1 MESRLEACEG
11 QTFSSSYRGLHF
23 TQLNRY
29 MALLS
34 VLIFVLLTNIIG
46 QHEVDR
52 ADSLFFAVGLFLVFY
67 FFRGRT
73 TREVFRSS
81 VTVVAGGLEVEDGDD
96 VAQIPWP
103 EILYIRIDRSA
114 SGHRRKFYIRARGG
128 RLFTLLDP
136 EQGEQF
142 EAWAVEVAQPA
153 GVKVRILSRFY
164 LNGEPLWTFLSCC
177 LLLVVLHAT
186 SFFGLF

>member
-1 MESRLEACEG
+1 
-11 QTFSSSYRGLHF
+11 
-23 TQLNRY
+23 
-29 MALLS
+29 
-34 VLIFVLLTNIIG
+34 
-46 QHEVDR
+46 
-52 ADSLFFAVGLFLVFY
+52 
-67 FFRGRT
+67 
-73 TREVFRSS
+73 
-81 VTVVAGGLEVEDGDD
+81 
-96 VAQIPWP
+96 
-103 EILYIRIDRSA
+103 
-114 SGHRRKFYIRARGG
+114 
-128 RLFTLLDP
+128 LLDP